1 MSFQSE
7 IQKTK
12 EKGASL
18 PLNDRLTPVLFFIT
32 AAIYFVN
39 AGYQQWFTKAPEYG
53 EVISTFGLGIMFL
66 CLGFSFWNFKS
77 KK

>member
-12 EKGASL
+12 AKRAGL
-18 PLNDRLTPVLFFIT
+18 PLNDHLTPVLFWLT
-32 AAIYFVN
+32 SLIYFFN
-39 AGYQQWFTKAPEYG
+39 AVYQQWFTKAPEYG

-66 CLGFSFWNFKS
+66 CLGFSFWPFQS